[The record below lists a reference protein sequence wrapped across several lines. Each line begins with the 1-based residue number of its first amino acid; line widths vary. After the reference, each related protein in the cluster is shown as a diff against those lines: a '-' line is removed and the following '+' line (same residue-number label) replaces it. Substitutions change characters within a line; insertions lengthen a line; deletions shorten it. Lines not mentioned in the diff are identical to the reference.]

1 MAEEQ
6 IAEQLTTAPAVEVAA
21 PIVAETP
28 EALSAPVVE
37 TVSEQLE
44 VKVEAQTQPAE
55 QVEKKEEVPAE
66 NKPEALAEAKVETV
80 PETKEALAQEIVKTR
95 EELAVI
101 KEVRD
106 ELVALYAQ
114 HNDLKRER
122 ESLSNKVSEISGE
135 NTSLKEQLQRY
146 VEAEN
151 SVKAK
156 MRSDKIESLSV
167 KFKKIGQE
175 KTVEQLSAKDEATL
189 EEFEKIVDAAL
200 AMSADK
206 EMPNVTMPSQSVG
219 AVAPVAV
226 EALSKDTKKEVMKTP
241 EKLSERSFFAS
252 ICGELSKEQ
261 TAGTSRRTLHL

>member
-6 IAEQLTTAPAVEVAA
+6 IAEQLTTAPVVEETA
-21 PIVAETP
+21 PIVAETS
-28 EALSAPVVE
+28 EVLSAPVVE
-37 TVSEQLE
+37 TVPEQLENTQPQPVEQLE
-44 VKVEAQTQPAE
+44 VT
-55 QVEKKEEVPAE
+55 EEVPVE
-66 NKPEALAEAKVETV
+66 SKPEALVEAKVETV
-80 PETKEALAQEIVKTR
+80 PETKEALAQEIVKTK

-122 ESLSNKVSEISGE
+122 ETLSKQVSEITGE
-135 NTSLKEQLQRY
+135 NTTLKEQLQRY

-156 MRSDKIESLSV
+156 LKADRIESLSA

-175 KTVEQLSAKDEATL
+175 KSVEQLSAKDEATL

-200 AMSADK
+200 SMSAEK
-206 EMPNVTMPSQSVG
+206 EMPNVTMPSQAVEAVSV
-219 AVAPVAV
+219 PV
-226 EALSKDTKKEVMKTP
+226 EALSEAKPEVTKTP
-241 EKLSERSFFAS
+241 EKLAEKSFFAN

-261 TAGTSRRTLHL
+261 TTSGSRRALRL